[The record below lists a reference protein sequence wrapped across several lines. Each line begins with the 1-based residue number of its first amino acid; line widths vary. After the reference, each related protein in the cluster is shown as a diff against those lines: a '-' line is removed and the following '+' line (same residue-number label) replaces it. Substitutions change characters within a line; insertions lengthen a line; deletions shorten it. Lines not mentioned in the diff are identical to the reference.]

1 MTMETPTVLNG
12 SKPITPPAVSLPDPE
27 VVVPTAQPAA
37 QAQKAKRRTF
47 TAEYKRR
54 IVREAD
60 QCTAHGQVG
69 ALLRREGLYS
79 SHLTD
84 WRRQQTSGQLP
95 GSKTAKRGRKAPQT
109 ADQKEAA
116 RLRRENE
123 RLRRQLA
130 QAELIID
137 AQKKVAELLELVSQ
151 RENEQR

>member
-1 MTMETPTVLNG
+1 MTMETTTVLNG
-12 SKPITPPAVSLPDPE
+12 SKPTAPPAVSLPDPE
-27 VVVPTAQPAA
+27 AVPPAPP
-37 QAQKAKRRTF
+37 QKAKRRTF

-54 IVREAD
+54 IVSEAD
-60 QCTAHGQVG
+60 QCTEHGQVG

-84 WRRQQTSGQLP
+84 WRRQQAAGQLA
-95 GSKTAKRGRKAPQT
+95 GSKTTKRGRKATQT

-151 RENEQR
+151 RENGQR

>member
-1 MTMETPTVLNG
+1 M
-12 SKPITPPAVSLPDPE
+12 
-27 VVVPTAQPAA
+27 
-37 QAQKAKRRTF
+37 
-47 TAEYKRR
+47 
-54 IVREAD
+54 READ
-60 QCTAHGQVG
+60 QCTEHGQVG

-84 WRRQQTSGQLP
+84 WRRQQAAGELAD
-95 GSKTAKRGRKAPQT
+95 SKATKRGRKATQT

-130 QAELIID
+130 QAELIIN

-151 RENEQR
+151 RENGQ

>member
-1 MTMETPTVLNG
+1 MTMEKTTVLNG
-12 SKPITPPAVSLPDPE
+12 SKPTAPAAVSLPDPE
-27 VVVPTAQPAA
+27 AVPSAPP
-37 QAQKAKRRTF
+37 QKAKRRTF

-60 QCTAHGQVG
+60 QCTEHGQVG

-84 WRRQQTSGQLP
+84 WRRQQAAGQLA
-95 GSKTAKRGRKAPQT
+95 GSKATKRGRKATQT

-130 QAELIID
+130 QAELIIN

-151 RENEQR
+151 RENGQ

>member
-1 MTMETPTVLNG
+1 MTMETIVPVLNG
-12 SKPITPPAVSLPDPE
+12 SKPTAPSAVSLPDPQ
-27 VVVPTAQPAA
+27 VTPTAVPP
-37 QAQKAKRRTF
+37 QKAKRRTF
-47 TAEYKRR
+47 SAEYKRR

-60 QCTAHGQVG
+60 ECSEHGQVG

-84 WRRQQTSGQLP
+84 WRRQQAAGQLS
-95 GSKTAKRGRKAPQT
+95 GSKTTKRGRKANQT
-109 ADQKEAA
+109 AEQKENA

-123 RLRRQLA
+123 RLRLQLT

-151 RENEQR
+151 RESGKR